1 MEADT
6 CKSCFKTAETEPV
19 RVKRDGVW
27 IESPTVRRCVNSEC
41 HAVRSGSLADRLEH
55 VNTVYAYKYFGDY
68 ELSPAQN
75 DAVWEAQAIAS
86 RVPALLEALKGF
98 NLTAKQI
105 VGATAT
111 TLTITVPISVVQ
123 QAVAAISQAEGG
135 E

>member
-68 ELSPAQN
+68 ELSPEQS
-75 DAVWEAQAIAS
+75 DAVWEAKAIAS
-86 RVPALLEALKGF
+86 RAPALMEAM
-98 NLTAKQI
+98 A
-105 VGATAT
+105 
-111 TLTITVPISVVQ
+111 VVSRVASGHNKTFEEGLAALQ
-123 QAVAAISQAEGG
+123 VIQDVADAAISQAEGG